1 MGSTHEIAEFAESLR
16 DLKRRS
22 DRSYGWLATRLH
34 VSTSTLHRYCNG
46 DAVPADYAPVERFA
60 RLCGAA
66 PEELIALHR
75 RWMLA
80 DAARRRTA
88 APRGGIPGRPRGAG
102 GAQPDAPT
110 ADGSAAAAQEP
121 TEHPVVIPTTG
132 DGTDVATEDA
142 HGPAA
147 APAEPGTASRAA
159 RVTGVTAEGDATP
172 GGPVAP
178 APTTGPRTADGV
190 ARGSGRR
197 TAGAVR
203 RARAGSAE
211 VPPPGAPD
219 AEPPSREGE
228 STPRA
233 ARTPASGG
241 GVRWMPVGGAAGGRG
256 RLRAVPEGGNAA
268 PRRGWRRR
276 PWAFLAGAAAMA
288 VLALIAV
295 EVRPPGDDGKDAAA
309 PRAGAHP
316 RSAAPAGPTAR
327 GRLDRAGTGDATH
340 PSGAPRGDGA
350 RRPDGGPSGSAAPS
364 PGASDRTG
372 GTPRKGGSRIP
383 LTLTTRSH
391 VWENGCDHR
400 YLIDRRP
407 ADVAPPPTEQDAP
420 TWAAAHGAVHGGT
433 TNVEVTVQGRG
444 SSAVVLRALHVR
456 VVGRGGPPAWSS
468 FTMENGC
475 GGSLTPRAFSV
486 DLDASRP
493 LARPTDGNDAGTP
506 LPAVRFPYR
515 VSDTDP
521 EVLRINARTVRCDC
535 RWYLELDWSSG
546 GREGTVRIDD
556 HGVPFRT
563 SGVKG
568 RPEYGYDYGAGAWRE
583 NG

>member
-88 APRGGIPGRPRGAG
+88 APRGGIPGSPRGAG

-121 TEHPVVIPTTG
+121 TEHPGSVPTTL

-142 HGPAA
+142 HGPTA
-147 APAEPGTASRAA
+147 APVEPGTGARAA
-159 RVTGVTAEGDATP
+159 RVTGVAAEVDTTP
-172 GGPVAP
+172 GEPV
-178 APTTGPRTADGV
+178 
-190 ARGSGRR
+190 
-197 TAGAVR
+197 
-203 RARAGSAE
+203 
-211 VPPPGAPD
+211 APD
-219 AEPPSREGE
+219 AEPPSREVE

-233 ARTPASGG
+233 ARTPAAGG
-241 GVRWMPVGGAAGGRG
+241 GVRWMPVGGASGG
-256 RLRAVPEGGNAA
+256 RLRAVPEGGGTA

-276 PWAFLAGAAAMA
+276 PWPFLAGAAAMA

-295 EVRPPGDDGKDAAA
+295 EVRPPGDDGKDTAA

-327 GRLDRAGTGDATH
+327 GRLDQADTGDAQH
-340 PSGAPRGDGA
+340 PSGAPRDDGT
-350 RRPDGGPSGSAAPS
+350 RRADGGPSGSAAPS

-372 GTPRKGGSRIP
+372 GTPRKGGSRVP

-420 TWAAAHGAVHGGT
+420 TWSAAHGAVHGGT

-468 FTMENGC
+468 FAMENGC

-493 LARPTDGNDAGTP
+493 LARPTDGNDSGRP

-521 EVLRINARTVRCDC
+521 EVLRINARTVSCDC

-546 GREGTVRIDD
+546 GREGRVRIDD
-556 HGVPFRT
+556 SGAPFRT